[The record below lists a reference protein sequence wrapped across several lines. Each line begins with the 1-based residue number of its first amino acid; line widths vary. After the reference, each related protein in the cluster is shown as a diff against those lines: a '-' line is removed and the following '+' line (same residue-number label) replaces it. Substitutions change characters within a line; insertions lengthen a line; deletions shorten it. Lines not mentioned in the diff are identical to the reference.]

1 MKLKMLR
8 NKATFQKIILSYIS
22 ILIIP
27 LVLGIVLYVSAI
39 AMYIQDVHDA
49 NMQVLLNVKD
59 SVNINLSGMSNL
71 TQALLCENDIIKLSG
86 KTSYKNTD
94 YVLMSSV
101 QKKLSMSIMSN
112 DYIDDILIYFNK
124 ADFLLTSK
132 EYLNSPHKM
141 QGYSEIIGMSIV
153 GFTDQL
159 SRDNFYSLRIL
170 DESRGKKSFFITS
183 DETNLFS
190 ILIKIKNDALKKLL
204 VSEESH
210 TFILD
215 KNNNYLS
222 FTEND
227 GIRQENASWFLPGE
241 TEKNSVI
248 ETEDETYQIKYV
260 RFIPQKLYYKNLF
273 ILTVIAFFFIGACLV
288 LGLPVAFYIAK
299 VSYNPVKQILSLIPQ
314 TSSEA
319 EKDDYKVISNSIKG
333 LLQRNKDNQIEKD
346 ERSISMR
353 NYLFYRLVEGHIM
366 TREALSTE
374 CSKLHIDFPY
384 DAYAMLHFYVENG
397 SNLFF
402 EKDENANDGMAKVLF
417 IAVKNLMA
425 EILPG
430 DYKFFIAEYKTSYYS
445 VININK
451 RLDKTVAVG
460 EIKKYCEQL
469 IYQLEKDFRVMVS
482 ISVSGL
488 HDNAAEIYRCYNE
501 AMTVFQNQQ
510 QQKRSM
516 YVVQYEEIMEPADE
530 IGVHRPA
537 RTGKTRT
544 GGYNPESTIARI
556 CRYVDESYSDPT
568 LTVSSMAQ
576 KFDMTVANLSAYFK
590 RKTGSSP
597 LEYIQ
602 NKRIAEAKR
611 LIIETDMKISEVAKA
626 VGYYDTRPLIRSF
639 KRVEG
644 YTPTEYRDANRKQ

>member
-1 MKLKMLR
+1 
-8 NKATFQKIILSYIS
+8 
-22 ILIIP
+22 
-27 LVLGIVLYVSAI
+27 
-39 AMYIQDVHDA
+39 
-49 NMQVLLNVKD
+49 
-59 SVNINLSGMSNL
+59 
-71 TQALLCENDIIKLSG
+71 
-86 KTSYKNTD
+86 
-94 YVLMSSV
+94 
-101 QKKLSMSIMSN
+101 
-112 DYIDDILIYFNK
+112 
-124 ADFLLTSK
+124 
-132 EYLNSPHKM
+132 
-141 QGYSEIIGMSIV
+141 
-153 GFTDQL
+153 
-159 SRDNFYSLRIL
+159 
-170 DESRGKKSFFITS
+170 
-183 DETNLFS
+183 
-190 ILIKIKNDALKKLL
+190 
-204 VSEESH
+204 
-210 TFILD
+210 
-215 KNNNYLS
+215 
-222 FTEND
+222 
-227 GIRQENASWFLPGE
+227 
-241 TEKNSVI
+241 
-248 ETEDETYQIKYV
+248 
-260 RFIPQKLYYKNLF
+260 
-273 ILTVIAFFFIGACLV
+273 
-288 LGLPVAFYIAK
+288 
-299 VSYNPVKQILSLIPQ
+299 
-314 TSSEA
+314 
-319 EKDDYKVISNSIKG
+319 
-333 LLQRNKDNQIEKD
+333 
-346 ERSISMR
+346 
-353 NYLFYRLVEGHIM
+353 M

-417 IAVKNLMA
+417 IAVKNLMS

-516 YVVQYEEIMEPADE
+516 YVVQYDEIMEPADE
-530 IGVHRPA
+530 LGAHRPA

-556 CRYVDESYSDPT
+556 CRYVDESYSDAT